1 MSNQVI
7 KFFEQLIQERRRKFH
22 VKPIYPITLQC
33 QRASGTFQVTF
44 VCLWHN
50 PAGAQALRFLFPAG
64 GVSPA
69 IMPVQGKEE
78 KKMKSQYVE
87 GYFEKIEDRIVK
99 KQSIKTN
106 VKYLRKPSL
115 SDQTF
120 ITTQDDSRSSF
131 NFTYKASRHEQGWL
145 LDSLGHFYEHQW
157 ISDVTR
163 MAKGGKE
170 ASVYLCQSGK
180 SAGTTRLLA
189 AKVYRPRMFRNLKN
203 DRIYRTG
210 RPALDEDGNIIR
222 DLGMLKAEKKRS
234 VYGELIRHQSWMA
247 YEFDALQKLSAAG
260 ADVPRP
266 YEKSDNAILMD
277 FIGDELESAPTLNTV
292 S

>member
-1 MSNQVI
+1 
-7 KFFEQLIQERRRKFH
+7 
-22 VKPIYPITLQC
+22 
-33 QRASGTFQVTF
+33 
-44 VCLWHN
+44 
-50 PAGAQALRFLFPAG
+50 
-64 GVSPA
+64 
-69 IMPVQGKEE
+69 
-78 KKMKSQYVE
+78 MKSQYVE